1 MIFQEIINV
10 FEEIQQTYNTE
21 EFDFTKTHTLPLYFI
36 EGAGIGAVTD
46 FETFINC
53 NVYLDMLKI
62 EFHLQRLIVMSES
75 LVVAVV
81 LWNFFNSKNEIG
93 LVHEVGYVLQKKD
106 SIWKVNVVLSPSWKD
121 PAEVRDD
128 MKNIR
133 FTV

>member
-1 MIFQEIINV
+1 M
-10 FEEIQQTYNTE
+10 
-21 EFDFTKTHTLPLYFI
+21 
-36 EGAGIGAVTD
+36 TD
-46 FETFINC
+46 FETFIRVFDTIINC

-128 MKNIR
+128 KKTYALRCSTCVGLI
-133 FTV
+133 FLK